1 MTAAITRFKLDISAG
16 AIADLH
22 ERIDRTRWPDELDAE
37 PWQYGASL
45 AALQRMMQYWRHRF
59 DWRAAEASINAL
71 PHYRASIAGHELHFI
86 HERGHGPQPLPLLIA
101 HGWPG
106 SFVEM
111 LDIIPLLADPAR
123 HGGDPADSFDVIVP
137 SMPGYGFSGRPRK
150 PGMTPLVM
158 AELYAGLM
166 AALGYDHYGLQGG
179 DWGAT
184 VTTCMARQWPDRI
197 AGLHLNWIPGSYQ
210 PPLGEGEAP
219 FSAAEL
225 QFQAAMA
232 ASATQGTSTHVGIHA
247 SRPQT
252 LGYALND
259 SPVGLAAW
267 LIDKFRMIADCDGE
281 IESTISLDRLLT
293 NVSVYWFTETITS
306 AIRLYKEAR
315 LQPLKFAKGERIL
328 PPLGFAAF
336 PGEVAVPPREW
347 VERVYNLQRWTE
359 MKRGGHFAAMEQ
371 PQALAADIRDFFR
384 PLRQGKASGQTG
396 EPKHD

>member
-1 MTAAITRFKLDISAG
+1 VTAITAFSLHISSNAV
-16 AIADLH
+16 ADLH
-22 ERIDRTRWPDELDAE
+22 ERLDRTRWPDELDAA
-37 PWQYGASL
+37 PWSYGASL
-45 AALQRMMQYWRHRF
+45 AALQRMMDDWRHKF
-59 DWRAAEASINAL
+59 DWREAEAGINAL
-71 PHYRASIAGHELHFI
+71 HQYKASIAGHELHFI
-86 HERGHGPQPLPLLIA
+86 HERGDGPKPLPLLIC

-111 LDIIPLLADPAR
+111 LDIIPLLTSPAR
-123 HGGDPADSFDVIVP
+123 YGGGRADSFDVIVP
-137 SMPGYGFSGRPRK
+137 SMPGYGFSGRPQK
-150 PGMTPLVM
+150 PGMTPQFM
-158 AELYAGLM
+158 AALYAGLM
-166 AALGYDHYGLQGG
+166 AALGYDRYGLQGG

-184 VTTCMARQWPDRI
+184 VTTCIARQWPERI
-197 AGLHLNWIPGSYQ
+197 DGIHLNWIPGSYQ
-210 PPLGEGEAP
+210 PPQGGGEPG

-225 QFQAAMA
+225 AFQAAMA
-232 ASATQGTSTHVGIHA
+232 AAASSGASTHAGIHA

-252 LGYALND
+252 LGYGLND

-281 IESTISLDRLLT
+281 IESAISLDRLLT
-293 NVSVYWFTETITS
+293 NVSVYWFSETITS

-315 LQPLKFAKGERIL
+315 SQPLKFATGERIL

-371 PQALAADIRDFFR
+371 PRALAEDIREFFR
-384 PLRQGKASGQTG
+384 PYR
-396 EPKHD
+396 